1 MSMEVE
7 GGLRRFADA
16 CVGCGLC
23 ARTDCGNFGPDAPN
37 LGEICAS
44 LLSGDEAWRHFPFT
58 CALCNRCTTHCPA
71 GLRAFDMCKPARA
84 LLLRVHPELR
94 GLYRKFRTD
103 LKYNLFSMLKSHR
116 AFGDMDHISLVEGTA
131 DLGGEADACAFF
143 PGCALYAYAPELT
156 DAVAAWLREEGI
168 ASRTLTFCCGATFY
182 DPGFFDEFDAYA
194 HAARAFLAERGI
206 KRLVVTCPHCE
217 RLLPELLE
225 GTGIELVRLPELLR
239 ARGKMAGCGGKITF
253 HDSCYD
259 REGGA
264 WGAAARALYPHA
276 GIVEMAHNRVDTMCC
291 GGGGMV
297 SAYARDYCEYRRLMR
312 LAEVDDTGA
321 DACLSTCFSCVNS
334 MQRSIRE
341 IPVRHYLEPVF
352 GVEVDWPAVYASV
365 DALYADAR
373 TEGLYASREPV
384 FAGQVA
390 PDEPETAGPDACAGA
405 PAATAGADDP
415 GELSAAGAEGTCEP
429 PAADGA

>member
-1 MSMEVE
+1 MSMEIE
-7 GGLRRFADA
+7 GGLRGFADA
-16 CVGCGLC
+16 CVRCGLC
-23 ARTDCGNFGPDAPN
+23 ARTDCGNFPEGTPN

-44 LLSGDEAWRHFPFT
+44 LLAGEETWRHFPFT
-58 CALCNRCTTHCPA
+58 CALCNRCTAHCPA

-84 LLLRVHPELR
+84 LLLPRHPELR

-116 AFGDMDHISLVEGTA
+116 AHGDMDHISLVEGAA

-156 DAVAAWLREEGI
+156 AAVAAWLREERI

-182 DPGFFDEFDAYA
+182 DPGFFDEFDAYRSG
-194 HAARAFLAERGI
+194 ARKFFAEAGI
-206 KRLVVTCPHCE
+206 ERLVVTCPHCE

-225 GTGIELVRLPELLR
+225 GTGVELVRLPELLR
-239 ARGKMAGCGGKITF
+239 ERGKMAECGGSITV

-259 REGGA
+259 REGGVHA
-264 WGAAARALYPHA
+264 AAARALYPQA
-276 GIVEMAHNRVDTMCC
+276 DIVEMAHNRADTMCC

-297 SAYARDYCEYRRLMR
+297 SVYARDYCEYRRLMR
-312 LAEVDDTGA
+312 LAEVDDAGA
-321 DACLSTCFSCVNS
+321 GMCLSTCFSCVNS

-341 IPVRHYLEPVF
+341 IPVRHYLEPIF
-352 GVEVDWPAVYASV
+352 GVKVDWPAVYASV

-384 FAGQVA
+384 FAGQVV
-390 PDEPETAGPDACAGA
+390 PDEPDGAAAGGAGA
-405 PAATAGADDP
+405 PPSADAAPDA
-415 GELSAAGAEGTCEP
+415 AAGG
-429 PAADGA
+429 AAPDTTPTTDGA